1 MKYSIPMLLVALAAS
16 ASASPFSEG
25 LTPLAYN
32 SQVHYKSDE
41 EGGDSGKVL
50 SRVLKKFGTG
60 YVGGAGFAVVGLLAG
75 ANADDPDD
83 DNLIGYGGL
92 GLMAGYLIG
101 TSLGVSIFDR
111 DKNIG
116 VSLLSSLGAAFL
128 GAGMAIEQENA
139 QLLKIGF
146 PAMSATA
153 ASELSRLLFPDNRN
167 LSVYLKPNSSGQWL
181 AVVQGRF

>member
-41 EGGDSGKVL
+41 ESGDSGKVL

-83 DNLIGYGGL
+83 IVGYGGL

-101 TSLGVSIFDR
+101 TSLGVSIYDR

-128 GAGMAIEQENA
+128 GARMAIEQENV
-139 QLLKIGF
+139 QLLKVGF